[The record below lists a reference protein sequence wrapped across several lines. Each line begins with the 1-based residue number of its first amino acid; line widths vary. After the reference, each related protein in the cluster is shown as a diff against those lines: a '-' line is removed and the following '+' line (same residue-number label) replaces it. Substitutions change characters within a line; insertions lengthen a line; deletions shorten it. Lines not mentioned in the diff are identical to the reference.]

1 MFELPCCIYSLIQLV
16 FLAVVVLFV
25 CVCIVVRLASK
36 PYADIKV
43 FQQEHY
49 FRTSKA
55 SSDLRE
61 KFKSLEDPG
70 SLDLSV
76 IIPAYNEE
84 ERLPKMLDECLAFL
98 SSRPASSFE
107 VIIVDDGSRDA
118 TTDVGLDYVDKL
130 GSDKVR
136 VLTLAQNRGKGGAV
150 RMGML
155 RARGERLLF
164 ADADGATTF
173 EDLVKLEAELEK
185 VAKDGHGIVCGSR
198 SHLEEESIATRTLF
212 RTILMYGFHVCVWL
226 FAVKT
231 IKDTQCGFKL
241 LTRKS
246 ARLVFKSLHIERWA
260 FDVEILKIAEMV
272 DIPTGEVAVR
282 WQEIEGSKL
291 NPILAAIQMFRDI
304 FLLWLKYAIGAWKL
318 APTKKME

>member
-16 FLAVVVLFV
+16 FLAVVVLFL

-55 SSDLRE
+55 SSDRE

-98 SSRPASSFE
+98 SSRPSSSFE
-107 VIIVDDGSRDA
+107 VIIVDDGSKDA
-118 TTDVGLDYVDKL
+118 TTATALEYVERH
-130 GSDKVR
+130 GSDIVR
-136 VLTLAQNRGKGGAV
+136 VLTLAKNRGKGGAV

-155 RARGERLLF
+155 RAR
-164 ADADGATTF
+164 
-173 EDLVKLEAELEK
+173 
-185 VAKDGHGIVCGSR
+185 
-198 SHLEEESIATRTLF
+198 
-212 RTILMYGFHVCVWL
+212 
-226 FAVKT
+226 
-231 IKDTQCGFKL
+231 
-241 LTRKS
+241 
-246 ARLVFKSLHIERWA
+246 
-260 FDVEILKIAEMV
+260 
-272 DIPTGEVAVR
+272 
-282 WQEIEGSKL
+282 
-291 NPILAAIQMFRDI
+291 
-304 FLLWLKYAIGAWKL
+304 
-318 APTKKME
+318 